1 MGTTDYI
8 RLNLAIFQHLNA
20 LFKKKRDL
28 NNSFNHYFCF
38 CLYIP

>member
-8 RLNLAIFQHLNA
+8 TLNLAIFQHLNA

-28 NNSFNHYFCF
+28 NNSFNYYFCF
-38 CLYIP
+38 CLYIT